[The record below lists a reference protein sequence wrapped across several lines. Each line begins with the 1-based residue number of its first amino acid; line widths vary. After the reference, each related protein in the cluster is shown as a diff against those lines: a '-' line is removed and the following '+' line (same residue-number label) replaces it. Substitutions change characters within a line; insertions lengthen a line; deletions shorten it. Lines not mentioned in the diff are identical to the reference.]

1 MRRVRISFCKLKH
14 NEKISFCRVLLFKKD
29 ATARE
34 INIKVFEYII
44 HMYSKKFKIPE
55 DVESKD
61 IPGIFDKV
69 KKKLRTTEFF

>member
-1 MRRVRISFCKLKH
+1 M
-14 NEKISFCRVLLFKKD
+14 FKKD

-69 KKKLRTTEFF
+69 KKKLRTAEFF